1 MYKYQLQQK
10 RDLSQYHAMEEKIGS
25 VHFFQERKG
34 GERKMIE
41 ILVSEEG
48 NILSSENQKAK
59 FIFE

>member
-1 MYKYQLQQK
+1 M
-10 RDLSQYHAMEEKIGS
+10 DLSQYHAMEEKIGS
-25 VHFFQERKG
+25 VHFFQERKA
-34 GERKMIE
+34 GEGKIIK

>member
-10 RDLSQYHAMEEKIGS
+10 RDLSQYPAMEEKIGS
-25 VHFFQERKG
+25 VHFFQERKAG
-34 GERKMIE
+34 KGKIIK

-48 NILSSENQKAK
+48 NILSSENQEAK